1 MFSFLK
7 SAMLSSGGGRFYWA
21 RNQTTE
27 KVRGIVAIFAWI
39 SIRESDLKNYVD
51 LYSSLGWTSL
61 VCIADFLNPFFP
73 GRATSLA
80 FAVLDELAEELRTSP
95 CPVVLAA
102 FSGGSKACMYKVF
115 QVIEGACEVQLSLV
129 CFHDSGKQQLHAS
142 SIFMRFMHSVD
153 MGTRFTV
160 HPTILRMP
168 GAAKLVSSV
177 AKVVTSGLDALFL
190 TKVGSHHTEYWQT
203 LYSSVSLGGPFLIL
217 CSENDDLAPYPA
229 IYNFAQRLQVLGGS
243 VELVKWTR
251 SQHVGHFEHYPSQY
265 RAAVT
270 KLLEQALAVYSKKGQ
285 RLGERNYMERTHDQI
300 SEVICDLQKAA
311 VESNRSFRRVASDP
325 NDHLFS
331 PSSADCGSS
340 GESGSLQDEHKEQSV
355 HSSNPPSMSAHSVL
369 GQILF
374 DACVPKNIEVYRECE
389 NVYSCFRMCIL
400 TPYKLYGEVLSV
412 RICPAHGE

>member
-7 SAMLSSGGGRFYWA
+7 SAVLSSGGGRFYWA
-21 RNQTTE
+21 RNQTTV

-115 QVIEGACEVQLSLV
+115 QVIEGACEVQLSLDDTRLIRN
-129 CFHDSGKQQLHAS
+129 CISGHIYDSS
-142 SIFMRFMHSVD
+142 PIDFTSD

-160 HPTILRMP
+160 PPTILRMP

-285 RLGERNYMERTHDQI
+285 RLGERNYMERTRDQI

-325 NDHLFS
+325 NDHFFS
-331 PSSADCGSS
+331 PSSADSGSS

-374 DACVPKNIEVYRECE
+374 DACVPKNIEGWDIIFSGK
-389 NVYSCFRMCIL
+389 YSPLSAKKCIRRSRL
-400 TPYKLYGEVLSV
+400 
-412 RICPAHGE
+412 